1 MKLFKKLTNPAKV
14 KSFIPA
20 FVFFFLMN
28 NLIAVGSENKLDFPN
43 SKNGN
48 NKIEEK
54 FFTYSIPYSSYDNLE
69 SQVKI
74 FFGYSSDRN
83 ENIFYP
89 DLSIINTSDSLRE
102 IYKSKLNDMVKK

>member
-43 SKNGN
+43 SKNDN

-54 FFTYSIPYSSYDNLE
+54 FFTSSIPYSAYDNFE
-69 SQVKI
+69 SHVKI
-74 FFGYSSDRN
+74 FFVYRSDRN
-83 ENIFYP
+83 ESSLYQ
-89 DLSIINTSDSLRE
+89 DLSINNTTDSISELYR
-102 IYKSKLNDMVKK
+102 STLNDMVQK

>member
-28 NLIAVGSENKLDFPN
+28 NLIAVGSENKLDFPDNN
-43 SKNGN
+43 SD
-48 NKIEEK
+48 NKFEEK
-54 FFTYSIPYSSYDNLE
+54 FFTYSIPYSAYDNLE

-74 FFGYSSDRN
+74 FFGHSSDRK

-89 DLSIINTSDSLRE
+89 DLSIINTSDSIRE
-102 IYKSKLNDMVKK
+102 IYRSKFNEMVIK